1 MEILH
6 DLVDQQIGEGIDNIP
21 LVGSCNTHDDSPSGG
36 GALLSLVR
44 IHLAPADRTS
54 GRSAS
59 PEIPLLEG
67 AQPQQAFHYIEYFR
81 QEFTCRIQLIDTTY
95 FFLSISGTSVLQA
108 FLTIT

>member
-6 DLVDQQIGEGIDNIP
+6 ELVDQQIGEGINNIP
-21 LVGSCNTHDDSPSGG
+21 LVGRCNTHDDSPSGG

-44 IHLAPADRTS
+44 VHFAPADHTS
-54 GRSAS
+54 DRSAS

-67 AQPQQAFHYIEYFR
+67 AQLQQAFRYIEYFR
-81 QEFTCRIQLIDTTY
+81 QEFTCRIQLTDTTY

-108 FLTIT
+108 FSTIT